1 MTNFD
6 EDYEKG
12 KEGEIIFKT
21 FYKNFEF
28 NKSTNEGWID
38 TTKSPNYQN
47 IDVDF
52 VWYRNG
58 GSAGI
63 EIKYDTRICSTGNI
77 FAEDIIEF
85 NDKSRGTINGF
96 MHKSQADI
104 LNYIDAKNRIMYT
117 LNFAEFKK
125 YVFEN
130 EKSFRR
136 GVCYSSMN
144 DARDSYKS
152 FGWLVP
158 MREIRNVDGI
168 FRMAIN
174 Y

>member
-1 MTNFD
+1 
-6 EDYEKG
+6 
-12 KEGEIIFKT
+12 
-21 FYKNFEF
+21 
-28 NKSTNEGWID
+28 
-38 TTKSPNYQN
+38 
-47 IDVDF
+47 
-52 VWYRNG
+52 
-58 GSAGI
+58 
-63 EIKYDTRICSTGNI
+63 
-77 FAEDIIEF
+77 
-85 NDKSRGTINGF
+85 

>member
-28 NKSTNEGWID
+28 NESTNEGWID
-38 TTKSPNYQN
+38 TTKNPKYQN

-63 EIKYDTRICSTGNI
+63 EIKYDTRIYCTGNI